1 MSDRENYLGN
11 QNLKRSGVT
20 LGWNAEQIQE
30 YVKCANDPVYFI
42 KNYIKIVSID
52 KGLINFNVWPFQEE
66 MVKTIVD
73 HRFVICKMPRQVG
86 KTTTV
91 AAALLWYVL
100 FTDNY
105 KIAILANKEKQS
117 REILSRIQLAF
128 EHLPRWLQQGVVQ
141 WNKGNIELEN
151 GSKILASSTSSTAI
165 RGDSFNLIYLD
176 EFAFVPNNIQE
187 EFFASVYP
195 TISSGQTSKV
205 LITSTPNGMNMFYRL
220 WSDSEQGRNRYE
232 RVSVH
237 WSDVPGRTPKWRE
250 ETISNTSE
258 RQFSQEFEC
267 EFLGSSNTLIDGKV
281 LQRLTYI
288 APIHSSSNVDIYQQ
302 PQKNHRY
309 IITVDTSRGVDI
321 DYSAFVVFDIT
332 TIPYNIVCK
341 FRANDISPLVYP
353 NVIVQVGNLYNEAY
367 ILVETN
373 DIGQQVVDIL
383 YHDLEYPHVLTT
395 QTRGKAGQRIS
406 TGFGGK
412 TQPTLGVK
420 TTKQV
425 KRIGCGNFKSLVE
438 NDKLII
444 NDFHI
449 LYEMA
454 RFIENKASYEAE
466 EGEHDDLV
474 MCCVLFSWLANQP
487 YFKDL
492 SETDARQALVEGTN
506 SLMEDDSMPFGWQ
519 DDGEDLDDGGSEW
532 QRADSFNDL
541 DFGPHKYA
549 F

>member
-1 MSDRENYLGN
+1 MSDRTNYLGN
-11 QNLKRSGVT
+11 QNLKRSGVNI
-20 LGWNAEQIQE
+20 GWDAEQIQE
-30 YVKCANDPVYFI
+30 YIKCSEDPVYFI
-42 KNYIKIVSID
+42 KTYIKIVNID
-52 KGLINFNVWPFQEE
+52 QGLVPFDIWPFQEE
-66 MVKTIVD
+66 MVRVAINN
-73 HRFVICKMPRQVG
+73 RFVICKMPRQVG

-91 AAALLWYVL
+91 AALLLWYVL
-100 FTDNY
+100 FTDTF
-105 KIAILANKEKQS
+105 KVAILANKEKQS

-195 TISSGQTSKV
+195 TISSGQTSKI
-205 LITSTPNGMNMFYRL
+205 LITSTPNGMNMFYKL
-220 WSDSEQGRNRYE
+220 WSDSEQARNRYE

-250 ETISNTSE
+250 ETIDNTSE

-288 APIHSSSNVDIYQQ
+288 EPIHRSNNVDIYHH

-309 IITVDTSRGVDI
+309 VIVVDTSRGVDI
-321 DYSAFVVFDIT
+321 DFSAFVVFDIT
-332 TIPYNIVCK
+332 SIPYNIVCK
-341 FRANDISPLVYP
+341 FKANDISPLVYP
-353 NVIVQVGNLYNEAY
+353 NVISQVGYLYNEAF

-373 DIGQQVVDIL
+373 DIGQQVADIL
-383 YHDLEYPHVLTT
+383 HQDLEYPNVMIT
-395 QTRGKAGQRIS
+395 QSKGRAGQKIS
-406 TGFGGK
+406 AGFGGK
-412 TQPTLGVK
+412 SRPQFGVR

-444 NDFHI
+444 NDFDL

-466 EGEHDDLV
+466 QGEHDDLV
-474 MCCVLFSWLANQP
+474 MCCVLFGWLSNQSF
-487 YFKDL
+487 FKDM
-492 SETDARQALVEGTN
+492 SETDVRNALVEGSS
-506 SLMEDDSMPFGWQ
+506 SLLDDDMTPFGWQ
-519 DDGEDLDDGGSEW
+519 DDGTDEEGSDFS
-532 QRADSFNDL
+532 ADPFYDMDIGTHRYIS
-541 DFGPHKYA
+541 
-549 F
+549 

>member
-1 MSDRENYLGN
+1 MTSNRDSYLGN
-11 QNLKRSGVT
+11 TNLKRSGVNI
-20 LGWNAEQIQE
+20 GWDAEQIKE
-30 YVKCANDPVYFI
+30 YIKCSEDPVYFI
-42 KNYIKIVSID
+42 KNYIKIVNID
-52 KGLINFNVWPFQEE
+52 KGLVPFGIWPFQEE
-66 MVKTIVD
+66 MVRTAVNN
-73 HRFVICKMPRQVG
+73 RFVICKMPRQVG
-86 KTTTV
+86 KTTTI
-91 AAALLWYVL
+91 AALLLWYVL

-128 EHLPRWLQQGVVQ
+128 EHLPRWLQQGVIQ
-141 WNKGNIELEN
+141 WNRGNIELEN

-195 TISSGQTSKV
+195 TISSGTTSKV
-205 LITSTPNGMNMFYRL
+205 LITSTPNGMNMFYKL
-220 WSDSEQGRNRYE
+220 WTDSEQGRNRYE

-237 WSDVPGRTPKWRE
+237 WSDVPGRTAKWRE

-258 RQFSQEFEC
+258 RQFTQEFEC

-288 APIHSSSNVDIYQQ
+288 QPIHSSNNVDIYQQ
-302 PQKNHRY
+302 PIKGHRY
-309 IITVDTSRGVDI
+309 MITVDTSRGVEI
-321 DYSAFVVFDIT
+321 DYSACVVFDIT
-332 TIPYNIVCK
+332 KIPYNIVAK
-341 FRANDISPLVYP
+341 FKANDISPLVYP
-353 NVIVQVGNLYNEAY
+353 NVIAQLGYLYNEAFV
-367 ILVETN
+367 LVETN

-383 YHDLEYPHVLTT
+383 QQDLEYPAVLVT
-395 QTRGKAGQRIS
+395 QTKGRAGQKLS

-412 TQPTLGVK
+412 NKPTFGVK

-425 KRIGCGNFKSLVE
+425 KRIGCANFKSLVE

-444 NDFHI
+444 NDFDL

-474 MCCVLFSWLANQP
+474 MCCVLFAWLSNQP

-492 SETDARQALVEGTN
+492 SETDIRNVLSEGTG
-506 SLMEDDSMPFGWQ
+506 SMIDEDLLPFGWSSEEQ
-519 DDGEDLDDGGSEW
+519 DDIGEFSGGEVVIY
-532 QRADSFNDL
+532 N
-541 DFGPHKYA
+541 
-549 F
+549 